1 LDRIAPNSRSAQAL
15 AWLGI
20 AAFFLRSMSN
30 GTNRAMDLFG
40 FYDSVRRE
48 LAMSTA
54 SYQAPNFYQASFDN
68 VEQQRLLDEDTS
80 AFTGV
85 SGILLL
91 IVSAGLLLGIAS
103 VLIILAGG

>member
-1 LDRIAPNSRSAQAL
+1 
-15 AWLGI
+15 
-20 AAFFLRSMSN
+20 
-30 GTNRAMDLFG
+30 
-40 FYDSVRRE
+40 
-48 LAMSTA
+48 MSTA
-54 SYQAPNFYQASFDN
+54 GYQAPNFYQASFDN

-103 VLIILAGG
+103 VLVILAGG

>member
-1 LDRIAPNSRSAQAL
+1 
-15 AWLGI
+15 
-20 AAFFLRSMSN
+20 
-30 GTNRAMDLFG
+30 
-40 FYDSVRRE
+40 
-48 LAMSTA
+48 MSTA
-54 SYQAPNFYQASFDN
+54 GYQAQNLYQVSFDN

-80 AFTGV
+80 AFAGM